1 MFLVIL
7 LILFGFFELWR
18 QPLLNA
24 TILLKDEAKQPIKSF
39 GKNAEILQ
47 MGLCDIA
54 LKSISFAMARSVM
67 ANGYQAVA
75 NAAGCLAAL
84 AKPIFRDLGS
94 GKTVRETLQN
104 RYFENQELSRDTKSI
119 MTDFGDRIKCTVTI
133 STFTLRVATELV
145 SALPSGSMWDRIEG
159 VCQSADKYR
168 R

>member
-18 QPLLNA
+18 QPLWNA

-67 ANGYQAVA
+67 ANGYQAVS

-84 AKPIFRDLGS
+84 AKPIFRD
-94 GKTVRETLQN
+94 
-104 RYFENQELSRDTKSI
+104 
-119 MTDFGDRIKCTVTI
+119 FG
-133 STFTLRVATELV
+133 
-145 SALPSGSMWDRIEG
+145 
-159 VCQSADKYR
+159 
-168 R
+168 